1 MEKNRFKEALLT
13 RKEFIY
19 TLELVPGRGSRG
31 KTQDGILKI
40 AERAAQSRLVHAVS
54 ITDNSG
60 SRPALFP
67 PNYFW
72 SRSSRP
78 KIECCKKYCPFNPEM
93 EGLLYFL
100 STSFSLD
107 C

>member
-1 MEKNRFKEALLT
+1 MEKNRFKEALLE
-13 RKEFIY
+13 RREFIY

-31 KTQDGILKI
+31 KTQDDILRI

-54 ITDNSG
+54 ITDDPG
-60 SRPALFP
+60 SRPALCP
-67 PNYFW
+67 QITFW

-78 KIECCKKYCPFNPEM
+78 KIECCKKYCPFNTEM

-100 STSFSLD
+100 SISFSLD